1 MILEY
6 FIPGYVFIIIFTFF
20 TSRKTST
27 PFLWQSIVISYILK
41 ALLSILHTKFLTNII
56 FSWSKRILI
65 LILVSIILSF
75 FTIFLSESKKV
86 KEWISKIN
94 HKTPHEDVWLD
105 IIDYSG
111 TTIRCV
117 CNDGTIYCGKLRFHE
132 EKGLDSWFV
141 LEDYIIEE
149 DDSSYGSEGISF
161 PTKLAVNLKNV
172 KRIELFYEKDKE
184 QEN

>member
-1 MILEY
+1 M
-6 FIPGYVFIIIFTFF
+6 FF
-20 TSRKTST
+20 TSRKISS

-65 LILVSIILSF
+65 LIVIS
-75 FTIFLSESKKV
+75 IFLSVAMIFFSESKRV
-86 KEWISKIN
+86 KKWITKIN
-94 HKTPHEDVWLD
+94 HKTPHEDIWLD

-111 TTIRCV
+111 TTMRCV

-132 EKGLDSWFV
+132 EKGIDSWFV
-141 LEDYIIEE
+141 FEDYIIEE
-149 DDSSYGSEGISF
+149 NDGSYGSDGISY

-172 KRIELFYEKDKE
+172 KRIELFYKKDKE